1 MPDGAT
7 AGETGVNRYTVV
19 AYRGERRWTL
29 RAVGVPG
36 AVVQAV
42 LLDDAETALRALLA
56 QLTGED
62 ADSFA
67 IDLAPIPGPGGF
79 D

>member
-1 MPDGAT
+1 M
-7 AGETGVNRYTVV
+7 NRYTVV

-42 LLDDAETALRALLA
+42 LLDDAEVAIRALLA

-62 ADSFA
+62 AESFA

>member
-1 MPDGAT
+1 M
-7 AGETGVNRYTVV
+7 V

-36 AVVQAV
+36 AVAHAV
-42 LLDDAETALRALLA
+42 LLDDAEAAIRTLLA

-62 ADSFA
+62 AESFA

>member
-1 MPDGAT
+1 M
-7 AGETGVNRYTVV
+7 NRYTVV
-19 AYRGERRWTL
+19 AYRDDQRWTL

-36 AVVQAV
+36 AVSQAV
-42 LLDDAETALRALLA
+42 FLDDAEAALRILLA
-56 QLTGED
+56 RLTGQD
-62 ADSFA
+62 AESFA

>member
-1 MPDGAT
+1 MT
-7 AGETGVNRYTVV
+7 TYTVI
-19 AYRGERRWTL
+19 AYCSERQWTL

-36 AVVQAV
+36 AVVREPF
-42 LLDDAETALRALLA
+42 LDDAEAVLRALLA
-56 QLTGED
+56 SLTGED
-62 ADSFA
+62 ADSIV

>member
-1 MPDGAT
+1 M
-7 AGETGVNRYTVV
+7 NRYTAV
-19 AYRGERRWTL
+19 AYRDDRHWPL

-36 AVVQAV
+36 AVSQAV
-42 LLDDAETALRALLA
+42 LLDDAEAALRTVLA

>member
-1 MPDGAT
+1 M
-7 AGETGVNRYTVV
+7 NRYTVV

-36 AVVQAV
+36 AVVHAV
-42 LLDDAETALRALLA
+42 LLDDAEAAIRALLA
-56 QLTGED
+56 ELTGEG
-62 ADSFA
+62 AESFA

>member
-1 MPDGAT
+1 M
-7 AGETGVNRYTVV
+7 NSYTVV

-29 RAVGVPG
+29 RALGVPG
-36 AVVQAV
+36 AVVHAV
-42 LLDDAETALRALLA
+42 LLDDAEAAIRTLLA

-62 ADSFA
+62 AESLA

>member
-1 MPDGAT
+1 M
-7 AGETGVNRYTVV
+7 NRYTVV

-36 AVVQAV
+36 AVVRAV
-42 LLDDAETALRALLA
+42 LLDDAEAALRLLLA

-62 ADSFA
+62 ADSFE

>member
-1 MPDGAT
+1 M
-7 AGETGVNRYTVV
+7 NRYTVV
-19 AYRGERRWTL
+19 AYRDERRWTL

-36 AVVQAV
+36 AVSHAV
-42 LLDDAETALRALLA
+42 FLDDAEAALRTLLA
-56 QLTGED
+56 RLTGED
-62 ADSFA
+62 AGSFA

>member
-1 MPDGAT
+1 M
-7 AGETGVNRYTVV
+7 NRYTVV